1 MTIELRTRVNT
12 LKSQIEQR
20 ENAARETAHRI
31 AKAQAAFD
39 GENKQAIEHQPKP
52 ERVTDKPQKTS
63 VRTAGDAEQQ
73 THLIEEVTVIAKLAE
88 ERAFKAEK
96 KALVAQ
102 REAMFANVIALI
114 TLTIA
119 IAIFFNSGLI

>member
-1 MTIELRTRVNT
+1 MTIEIRARVSA
-12 LKSQIEQR
+12 LKSQIEKR

-31 AKAQAAFD
+31 AKAQATFKGVNQKA
-39 GENKQAIEHQPKP
+39 NVTKPKTNMTAVEDSQNEIQILEAT
-52 ERVTDKPQKTS
+52 ER
-63 VRTAGDAEQQ
+63 Q
-73 THLIEEVTVIAKLAE
+73 THIIEEVTVIAKLAE

-114 TLTIA
+114 TMTVSV
-119 IAIFFNSGLI
+119 AIFINISL

>member
-1 MTIELRTRVNT
+1 MTIELRARVNA
-12 LKSQIEQR
+12 LKSQIEKR

-31 AKAQAAFD
+31 AKAQATYKGA
-39 GENKQAIEHQPKP
+39 KPKP
-52 ERVTDKPQKTS
+52 IVTKPTTQVTAVEDSQAQIQVIEATER
-63 VRTAGDAEQQ
+63 Q
-73 THLIEEVTVIAKLAE
+73 THIIEEVTVIAKLAE

-114 TLTIA
+114 TMTISV
-119 IAIFFNSGLI
+119 AIFINISL

>member
-1 MTIELRTRVNT
+1 MTIELRARVSA
-12 LKSQIEQR
+12 LKSQIEKR

-31 AKAQAAFD
+31 AKAQATYKGDKQKPIVTNPKTQVTAVE
-39 GENKQAIEHQPKP
+39 GSQTQIQAIEAT
-52 ERVTDKPQKTS
+52 ER
-63 VRTAGDAEQQ
+63 Q
-73 THLIEEVTVIAKLAE
+73 THIIEEVTVIAKLAE

-114 TLTIA
+114 TMTISV
-119 IAIFFNSGLI
+119 AIFINISL